1 MKYFLSDIAGTVYEI
16 VTGQSFTQRLI
27 RRKIGNVFRRLRG
40 EAPRRSWED
49 GRVNKPSVEEC
60 QRLNDEAGRSV

>member
-1 MKYFLSDIAGTVYEI
+1 MKHVAGSIYEI

-27 RRKIGNVFRRLRG
+27 RRKVGNVFRRLRG

-60 QRLNDEAGRSV
+60 QRLKDEAGRSV

>member
-27 RRKIGNVFRRLRG
+27 RRKVGNVFRRLRG
-40 EAPRRSWED
+40 EAPRRSW
-49 GRVNKPSVEEC
+49 GTVASTNQASKNVS
-60 QRLNDEAGRSV
+60 A